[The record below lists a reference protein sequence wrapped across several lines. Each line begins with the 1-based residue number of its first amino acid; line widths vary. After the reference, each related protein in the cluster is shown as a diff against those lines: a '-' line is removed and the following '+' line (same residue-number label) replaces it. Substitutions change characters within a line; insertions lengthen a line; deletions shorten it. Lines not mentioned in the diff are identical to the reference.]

1 MDFLANLANNYAEAP
16 AQEQSP
22 EPEPPPPIPPFFIPL
37 FEATQAMLA
46 GEIDHDDWMD
56 IWEKV
61 GLTLHSTIQNIEKQ
75 LKRTGRA
82 MGRGAEIKLIG
93 QGLKDGLHQA
103 FEALDEMG
111 EYLDDGEEH
120 HLETGWVDLL
130 EASQTIARAT
140 TLLQKLRER
149 LKPE

>member
-1 MDFLANLANNYAEAP
+1 MDFLANLANNY
-16 AQEQSP
+16 QEEPQPQAGP
-22 EPEPPPPIPPFFIPL
+22 EEGPPPIPPFFIPL

-75 LKRTGRA
+75 LRRTGRA
-82 MGRGAEIKLIG
+82 MGKGPEIKMVG
-93 QGLKDGLHQA
+93 HGLKDGLHQA

-111 EYLDDGEEH
+111 EYLDDGDEEH
-120 HLETGWVDLL
+120 LQQGWVDLL

-140 TLLQKLRER
+140 SQLQKLREKI
-149 LKPE
+149 KPS